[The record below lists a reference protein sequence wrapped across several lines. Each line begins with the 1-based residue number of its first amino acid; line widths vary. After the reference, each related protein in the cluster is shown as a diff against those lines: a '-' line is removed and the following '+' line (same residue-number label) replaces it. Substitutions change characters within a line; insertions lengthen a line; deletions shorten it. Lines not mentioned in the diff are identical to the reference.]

1 MAEIDESK
9 RNKIILA
16 VVGVVILA
24 AGAGLYW
31 YDQSRNAEVAAAR
44 PEKPLP
50 TYPIRPAET
59 PDAIEHPVPAAPA
72 AEGTA
77 ALPAL
82 ADSDASARENLG
94 KLFGKD
100 AVERFFTPEQLV
112 RRLVATVDNL
122 TRPKLSIDQRALKPV
137 QGSFAVTGE
146 GETLALAGDN
156 VARYALY
163 RDLLDHVDA
172 KQLAAAYFRFYPLFQ
187 QAYEDLGYPGQYFND
202 RVVKVIDHLLETPK
216 VEGPILLTQPNVFY
230 EFADPALEE
239 RSSGQKLLLRIGGDN
254 ADAVKKKLRELR
266 RQLVDGRD
274 PHA

>member
-1 MAEIDESK
+1 MDESK

-31 YDQSRNAEVAAAR
+31 YDQSQTAAVADA
-44 PEKPLP
+44 PSEKPLP
-50 TYPIRPAET
+50 TYPIRPAEA
-59 PDAIEHPVPAAPA
+59 PAAIEHPVPAASPA
-72 AEGTA
+72 DGAV

-112 RRLVATVDNL
+112 RRIVATVDNL
-122 TRPKLSIDQRALKPV
+122 ARPKLAIEQRALKPV

-146 GETLALAGDN
+146 GDTLALSGDN

-163 RDLLDHVDA
+163 RDLLDHMDA
-172 KQLAAAYFRFYPLFQ
+172 KQLAAVYFRFYPLFQ
-187 QAYEDLGYPGQYFND
+187 QAYEELGYPGQYFND
-202 RVVKVIDHLLETPK
+202 RFVKVIDHLLETPT

-230 EFADPALEE
+230 QFADPALEE
-239 RSSGQKLLLRIGGDN
+239 RSSGQKLLLRIGTDN
-254 ADAVKKKLRELR
+254 AEAVKKKLRELR
-266 RQLVDGRD
+266 KQLVEGRD